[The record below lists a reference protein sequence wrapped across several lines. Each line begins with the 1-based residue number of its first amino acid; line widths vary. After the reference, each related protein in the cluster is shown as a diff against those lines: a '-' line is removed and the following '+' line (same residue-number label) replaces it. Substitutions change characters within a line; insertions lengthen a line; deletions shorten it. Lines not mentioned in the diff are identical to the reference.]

1 MTINLDR
8 TLYIV
13 FVDHRSGIYLP
24 ERNLCDLD
32 RKTTVQDIATGQIED
47 VIAVHEY
54 NPAERTS
61 RDVTDDIMSE
71 AAESILE
78 NHRCIDLN
86 DWQRDF
92 VARQERRAAA

>member
-8 TLYIV
+8 MLYIV

-24 ERNLCDLD
+24 ERNLVDLD

-54 NPAERTS
+54 NPVERTS
-61 RDVTDDIMSE
+61 RDVTDDIMQE
-71 AAESILE
+71 AADLILE
-78 NHRCIDLN
+78 DKRCIGLN
-86 DWQRDF
+86 DWQREF
-92 VARQERRAAA
+92 VARQERRAA

>member
-8 TLYIV
+8 MLYIV
-13 FVDHRSGIYLP
+13 FVDHRSGIYTP

-32 RKTTVQDIATGQIED
+32 RKATVQDIATGQIED

-61 RDVTDDIMSE
+61 RDVTEDIMQE
-71 AAESILE
+71 AADLILE
-78 NHRCIDLN
+78 DKRWIGLN
-86 DWQRDF
+86 DWQREF
-92 VARQERRAAA
+92 LARQ